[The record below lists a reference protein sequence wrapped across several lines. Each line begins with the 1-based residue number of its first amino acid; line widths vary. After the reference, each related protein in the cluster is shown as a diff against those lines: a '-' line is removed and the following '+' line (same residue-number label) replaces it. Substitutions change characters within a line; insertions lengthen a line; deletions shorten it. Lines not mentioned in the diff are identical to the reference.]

1 MLQINFISIRRK
13 NKNFQVIKKFDTD
26 SDNEEKAYIR
36 GGRAVLTAAEL
47 RDVHRL

>member
-1 MLQINFISIRRK
+1 MLQINFISIRKK

-26 SDNEEKAYIR
+26 SEEKAYIR